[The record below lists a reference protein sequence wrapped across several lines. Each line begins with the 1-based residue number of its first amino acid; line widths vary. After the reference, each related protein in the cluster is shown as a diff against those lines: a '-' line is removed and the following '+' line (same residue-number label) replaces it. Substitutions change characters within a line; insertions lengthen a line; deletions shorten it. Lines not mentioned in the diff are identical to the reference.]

1 MHMKLEKK
9 VFVAFIVLVFA
20 LPSVFADAY
29 GLSPL
34 EQLPS
39 PLLVLLCAA
48 IPTTLLILY
57 AVFKKKLRE
66 QTKLFLFWSIVV
78 LVSLSTLYLVAHT
91 FYYNIFSE
99 TNGPVHWHAD
109 FEIWICGEQQTLPSS
124 QFPSNKVGTPLLHHH
139 NDYRMHI
146 EGTVFS
152 WGDVTVGSFFDAIDG
167 TLGQTYIGIPQ
178 EDGSMK
184 YWQNGDYCGKKQ
196 GMLHLYVQKGD
207 AETWEEIEEIPSY
220 IISPYADV
228 PPGDRLK
235 LMFE

>member
-1 MHMKLEKK
+1 MILQKRCLATLFCTF
-9 VFVAFIVLVFA
+9 VFL
-20 LPSVFADAY
+20 LPSVFADEPS
-29 GLSPL
+29 LL

-39 PLLVLLCAA
+39 PLLVLLYTALPAA
-48 IPTTLLILY
+48 LLLLY
-57 AVFKKKLRE
+57 AIFKKKLRE

-78 LVSLSTLYLVAHT
+78 LVSVGTLYLVVHT
-91 FYYNIFSE
+91 FYYNILSE

-109 FEIWICGEQQTLPSS
+109 FELWICGEKQTLPTS
-124 QFPSNKVGTPLLHHH
+124 QFPSNKIGTPLLHHH

-152 WGDVTVGSFFDAIDG
+152 WEEVTLRAFFDAIGG

-178 EDGSMK
+178 EDGSLK
-184 YWQNGDYCGKKQ
+184 YLQNDDYCGKKQ
-196 GMLHLYVQKGD
+196 GKLHLYVQKGD
-207 AETWEEIEEIPSY
+207 VENWMEIEEIPTY

-235 LMFE
+235 LVFE

>member
-1 MHMKLEKK
+1 MILQKNL
-9 VFVAFIVLVFA
+9 FIGLMLFVFA
-20 LPSVFADAY
+20 LPAVFAH
-29 GLSPL
+29 GHEPSLL

-39 PLLVLLCAA
+39 PLLVLFYTA
-48 IPTTLLILY
+48 IPTALLIMY

-78 LVSLSTLYLVAHT
+78 LVSVSTLYIVAHT

-109 FEIWICGEQQTLPSS
+109 FELWICGEQQTLPSS
-124 QFPSNKVGTPLLHHH
+124 PFPSNKVGTPLLHHH

-152 WGDVTVGSFFDAIDG
+152 WGDVTVGSFFDAIGG

-178 EDGSMK
+178 EDGSLK
-184 YWQNGDYCGKKQ
+184 YWQNGDYCNGKQ

-235 LMFE
+235 IMFE

>member
-1 MHMKLEKK
+1 MTLQKNLFTGLMLF
-9 VFVAFIVLVFA
+9 VFGLPLVFA
-20 LPSVFADAY
+20 HGHEPTL
-29 GLSPL
+29 L

-39 PLLVLLCAA
+39 PLLVLFYTA
-48 IPTTLLILY
+48 LLTVFLLLY
-57 AVFKKKLRE
+57 AVFKKKMRE
-66 QTKLFLFWSIVV
+66 KTKQVVFWSIVV
-78 LVSLSTLYLVAHT
+78 LVSVSTLYIVAHT

-109 FEIWICGEQQTLPSS
+109 FEIWICGEQQILPSS

-152 WGDVTVGSFFDAIDG
+152 WNDVTLSAFFNAIGG

-178 EDGSMK
+178 EDGSLK
-184 YWQNGDYCGKKQ
+184 YWQNDDYCGKKQ
-196 GMLHLYVQKGD
+196 GTLHLYVQKGD

-235 LMFE
+235 IMFE

>member
-1 MHMKLEKK
+1 M
-9 VFVAFIVLVFA
+9 
-20 LPSVFADAY
+20 
-29 GLSPL
+29 
-34 EQLPS
+34 
-39 PLLVLLCAA
+39 CAA

-124 QFPSNKVGTPLLHHH
+124 PFPSNKVGTPLLHHH

-152 WGDVTVGSFFDAIDG
+152 WGDVTVGSFFDAIGG

-178 EDGSMK
+178 EDGSLK
-184 YWQNGDYCGKKQ
+184 YWQNDDYCGKKQ

-207 AETWEEIEEIPSY
+207 SEAWEEVEDIPSY

-235 LMFE
+235 IMFE